1 MYLGL
6 KRNPMP
12 GTLRTDL
19 HGVLHVFHGT
29 VYGYLVLFTYFLGE
43 SLERR
48 PGEPVWEIP
57 YCPRCGQWSLGNVRV
72 QGRTYGDGINE
83 ELSGYHSGRQC
94 LCCIDGRAQK
104 WVVG

>member
-1 MYLGL
+1 MIPSLKFVRSSPSKRDKQSDVIEWKNPSPVWMYLGL

-48 PGEPVWEIP
+48 PGEPVWEVP
-57 YCPRCGQWSLGNVRV
+57 HCRRFRQLL
-72 QGRTYGDGINE
+72 
-83 ELSGYHSGRQC
+83 LS
-94 LCCIDGRAQK
+94 AE
-104 WVVG
+104 